1 MALES
6 AGMGS
11 WDWDTRTDV
20 VRYLSPLGGAGGVS
34 LELRESTG
42 ADWFRLTHSDDIPGG
57 RAQIDRVMNAEAE
70 TFSMVVRML
79 RPPYDED
86 KWSWIRSR
94 GKVVRRDAE
103 GRPLRLVGI
112 FEDVTE
118 EVRRD
123 QVARERERILSHSG
137 RLASLAALA
146 TSVAHELN
154 QPLAALTSYLDAS
167 NRLLKSRNPDLEEI
181 GRALDRSAALAE
193 KASEIV
199 RRLRRLL
206 RREQPIQEPIEL
218 PAFLEGI
225 RESVSR
231 EAAAAGV
238 SIEIDRD
245 AARLTIRGDLVQIE
259 QALVNLVR
267 NAIEAL
273 GVSAKESRR
282 VVLGVTRSR
291 GVVRISVADNGRG
304 ISEADASRLFEP
316 FFTTKKS
323 GTGLGLVIAESIAEV
338 HGGHIELDRRGSEG
352 ATFVLVLPE
361 RAGQE
366 QA

>member
-1 MALES
+1 MAIES

-20 VRYLSPLGGAGGVS
+20 VRYLSPLSGPNGRT
-34 LELRESTG
+34 LELRASTG
-42 ADWFRLTHSDDIPGG
+42 ADWFRMTHPDDIPKG
-57 RAQIDRVMNAEAE
+57 RSQVDRAMNAEAE
-70 TFSMVVRML
+70 SFSMVVRM
-79 RPPYDED
+79 RQSPSDET
-86 KWSWIRSR
+86 WRWIQSR
-94 GKVVRRDAE
+94 GKVVARDTD
-103 GRPLRLVGI
+103 GRALRLVGI
-112 FEDVTE
+112 FEDVTD
-118 EVRRD
+118 EVKRD
-123 QVARERERILSHSG
+123 ELARERELTLSRSG

-167 NRLLKSRNPDLEEI
+167 SRLLENGKPDLEEI
-181 GRALDRSAALAE
+181 GRALERSAALAE

-206 RREQPIQEPIEL
+206 RREQPLQEPIEL

-225 RESVSR
+225 RDSLSR

-238 SIEIDRD
+238 SIDVERN

-273 GVSAKESRR
+273 AESERR
-282 VVLGVTRSR
+282 PRRILLGVKRSR
-291 GVVRISVADNGRG
+291 GLVRISVADNGPG
-304 ISEADASRLFEP
+304 VSDADASRLFEP
-316 FFTTKKS
+316 FFTSKKS

-338 HGGHIELDRRGSEG
+338 HGGHIELVRKVSEG
-352 ATFVLVLPE
+352 ATFELVLPE

-366 QA
+366 TG